1 MSANGGFQFTHPGR
15 GATIRLVAVLPR
27 LCVSIHAPRE
37 GCDKKPVG
45 TPPNKAVSIHA
56 PREGC
61 DYKASR
67 ETHQQSR
74 FNSRTPGGVRH
85 TMVWMSLV
93 DVVFQFT
100 HPGRG
105 ATVGAGGVVGLPS
118 RFNSRTPGGVRLRLS
133 SSAPYTCPFQFTH
146 PGRGA
151 TSSHVRR
158 RG

>member
-1 MSANGGFQFTHPGR
+1 MSANGGFQFTLPGR

-61 DYKASR
+61 DVAKMTLTEIAR
-67 ETHQQSR
+67 EVSIHAPR
-74 FNSRTPGGVRH
+74 EGCDAGV
-85 TMVWMSLV
+85 LV
-93 DVVFQFT
+93 LLMHSTLFQFT

-105 ATVGAGGVVGLPS
+105 ATE
-118 RFNSRTPGGVRLRLS
+118 
-133 SSAPYTCPFQFTH
+133 
-146 PGRGA
+146 
-151 TSSHVRR
+151 
-158 RG
+158 